1 MLIIT
6 LPFSAFSARK
16 SQGHHP
22 GLRIVFSLHKP
33 SSPPGPIKVFMSF
46 PPPRCFC
53 VVSTAR
59 PVLGFRGKGGFSSP
73 SLPRPRSVDTAV
85 S

>member
-22 GLRIVFSLHKP
+22 GLCRIVFSLHKP

-46 PPPRCFC
+46 PPP
-53 VVSTAR
+53 VVSAWLALRDRFWASEAR
-59 PVLGFRGKGGFSSP
+59 VGSF
-73 SLPRPRSVDTAV
+73 PRPRSVDTAV